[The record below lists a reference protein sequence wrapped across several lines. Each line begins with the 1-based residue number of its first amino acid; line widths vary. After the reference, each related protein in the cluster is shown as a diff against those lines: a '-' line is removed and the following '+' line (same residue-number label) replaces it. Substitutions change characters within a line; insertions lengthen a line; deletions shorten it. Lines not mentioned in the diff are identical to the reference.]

1 MTIRHDLREPAEG
14 RLGGIGRWL
23 LVSLAV
29 HALAFISWKGLQEW
43 ALRRPATLPE
53 WVKSAVLPPPPV
65 APDPLK
71 ANRPKPPVED
81 AEEIPLAFIEVDPS
95 QAVPTPPKD
104 SALYSTANTLAGNPN
119 PVVAEARQPRVEGR
133 KPDTQRIM
141 DVARPAE
148 TTPPPPPTPAPP
160 TPVKPVETP
169 AESKTV
175 KPAEVAKQVQPARE
189 SKPRV
194 DEVREGGLKAG
205 ETQIAKAVP
214 NPAVPTPQAPR
225 KAQAEEKPQDAQ
237 DEVAPPRKA
246 IKRLAQA
253 REQKGAIV
261 GEKMQQDGGVK
272 RFSVESSLD
281 VRSSPFANYDKQLI
295 YAVQQRWYA
304 LLEEHHY
311 SLDRIGK
318 VVIKFKLRSDGS
330 VSDMTQVQSQVG
342 DLWSL
347 LCESAVMSQAP
358 YARWPEGMRRIVGKD
373 SRDITFTFHYDNN

>member
-1 MTIRHDLREPAEG
+1 
-14 RLGGIGRWL
+14 
-23 LVSLAV
+23 
-29 HALAFISWKGLQEW
+29 
-43 ALRRPATLPE
+43 
-53 WVKSAVLPPPPV
+53 
-65 APDPLK
+65 
-71 ANRPKPPVED
+71 
-81 AEEIPLAFIEVDPS
+81 
-95 QAVPTPPKD
+95 
-104 SALYSTANTLAGNPN
+104 
-119 PVVAEARQPRVEGR
+119 
-133 KPDTQRIM
+133 
-141 DVARPAE
+141 
-148 TTPPPPPTPAPP
+148 
-160 TPVKPVETP
+160 VETP